1 MSSGIAIAAKAL
13 NPAIRVVA
21 AEPAGTNGQ
30 PDVFFS
36 KEQGRPVSFPSHVM
50 PSCHVIMSPCHHV
63 MSCHRV
69 TVSSWY
75 RAFSCRTSAV
85 QNHRTVVPGDADCA
99 PPHLTSPRPT
109 APHQVGFPEIPQPT
123 TICDGLRG
131 HLKVRCG
138 WSVRWNFTRKHCF
151 PQRLFPLLLPE
162 NGADISKLT
171 RT

>member
-63 MSCHRV
+63 MSCHV
-69 TVSSWY
+69 MSSCHCIIMVSCLQLS
-75 RAFSCRTSAV
+75 
-85 QNHRTVVPGDADCA
+85 D
-99 PPHLTSPRPT
+99 
-109 APHQVGFPEIPQPT
+109 
-123 TICDGLRG
+123 
-131 HLKVRCG
+131 
-138 WSVRWNFTRKHCF
+138 
-151 PQRLFPLLLPE
+151 
-162 NGADISKLT
+162 
-171 RT
+171 